1 MARQGTRIQQ
11 TTVCVDQGPRSKKVE
26 MRQLHGQTGAL
37 LYGRHKDMAT
47 QSTYKT
53 EIWLNKA
60 QGYQQIGHKSV
71 LHLTRPFV

>member
-11 TTVCVDQGPRSKKVE
+11 TMVHVDQGPRSKKME
-26 MRQLHGQTGAL
+26 MRQLYGQTGAL
-37 LYGRHKDMAT
+37 LYDRHKDMAT
-47 QSTYKT
+47 QSTHKT

-71 LHLTRPFV
+71 LHLTQPLV